1 MTGIVCLEIGVLADL
16 CLRIIL
22 AYAPEPRL
30 IIDRK
35 VYQGI
40 LLYSLM
46 IGSYIEVFLKHWDW
60 YGQLAC
66 GALGAYLLV
75 ASIQDLQSC
84 QVYDFLHLLAAPV
97 GLLLLLM
104 APAEAAGTG
113 MQVQATNKVL
123 SAQAG
128 SKILSLLVFASIQF
142 GIFMRMYGAAYGLV
156 FLVCAIYESRFGE
169 GLLTYLLH
177 MGASF
182 LVLGVVQG
190 FRKNINSRGNLKE
203 PVPFVPYITATVWF
217 FLY

>member
-16 CLRIIL
+16 CFRIIL

-46 IGSYIEVFLKHWDW
+46 AGSYIEVFLKHWDW

-66 GALGAYLLV
+66 GVLGAYLLV
-75 ASIQDLQSC
+75 ASIQDMQSC

-104 APAEAAGTG
+104 APAEAAGAG
-113 MQVQATNKVL
+113 IQAQTTNEML

-128 SKILSLLVFASIQF
+128 GKILSLLVFAAIQF
-142 GIFMRMYGAAYGLV
+142 GIFMRMYGAADGIV